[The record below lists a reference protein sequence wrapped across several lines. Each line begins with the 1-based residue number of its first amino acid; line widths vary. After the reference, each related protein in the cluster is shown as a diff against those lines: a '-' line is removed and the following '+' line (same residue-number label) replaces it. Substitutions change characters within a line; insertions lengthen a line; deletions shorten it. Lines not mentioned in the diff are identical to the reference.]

1 MELQIKTACARGS
14 ASNEQL
20 LFTFSQ
26 NGKSCRTGIIPP
38 QTRKCGHNE
47 YEGNQLGQCVN
58 FKFSHDQTVEGT
70 VTYKNKRSRDG
81 WTPEW
86 AKLFLKDGNIMKC
99 QFLGGL
105 SGNAKFLNFICNVES
120 KFLRLLGGQNYY
132 ICGQNLK
139 YAKEIIVFCEDLMP
153 GHTACIG
160 F

>member
-1 MELQIKTACARGS
+1 MELQIKTACAKGS

-20 LFTFSQ
+20 LFTFRQ
-26 NGKSCRTGIIPP
+26 NGNSCQTGIIPP
-38 QTRKCGHNE
+38 QTTKCQHNT

-70 VTYKNKRSRDG
+70 VTYNRSRDD

-105 SGNAKFLNFICNVES
+105 SGTRNFNCTLETS
-120 KFLRLLGGQNYY
+120 KFL
-132 ICGQNLK
+132 
-139 YAKEIIVFCEDLMP
+139 
-153 GHTACIG
+153 
-160 F
+160 